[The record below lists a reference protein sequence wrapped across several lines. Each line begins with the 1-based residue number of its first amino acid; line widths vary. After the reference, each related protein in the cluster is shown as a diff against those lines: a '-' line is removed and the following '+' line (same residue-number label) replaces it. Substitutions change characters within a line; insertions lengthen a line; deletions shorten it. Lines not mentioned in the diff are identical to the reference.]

1 MKLVEGLLRAEF
13 RRRDPGVPA
22 SRDEML
28 ARVARVRRR
37 RGAAAAGFAA
47 VGLATSMIGV
57 AAVMLPVGLP
67 GSAGQFAGSGG
78 DTGTPRYTGELIN
91 VIFTDADHGYALQEY
106 CGQVLPP
113 ADVPSDAPT
122 PDLHQ
127 QCRSQLLVTAD
138 SGRSWRER
146 TLPGDPATK
155 DTGVEIV
162 PFHSL
167 MFWVDEPGTLALGG
181 WDRRYWTTTDGGRTW
196 HESSTPRDVGPA
208 SSLAV
213 FGRGDRPAFLATYP
227 PGRVPNDRPKT
238 PVLAASDGS
247 FWVPCADTSPCAQ
260 VTRDQGQTW
269 QTQPLGGSV
278 TAVAWVATANGQTVY
293 AGARDGSEPRL
304 LRSTDGGTSWALVPD
319 VTGLP
324 EHSVGTVL
332 PNGDLV
338 MIAASETSGM
348 YRLKPGATTLE
359 KFATALAHPS
369 TPYLTGGVLVA
380 GPMWAESAEPDLTSL
395 VSVSPDNGVTWFT
408 VPAPTA

>member
-1 MKLVEGLLRAEF
+1 VKRVEDLLREEF
-13 RRRDPGVPA
+13 RRRDPGVPT

-37 RGAAAAGFAA
+37 RSAATAGLATVVVGVAAAVA
-47 VGLATSMIGV
+47 VGLHGSTGQS
-57 AAVMLPVGLP
+57 VG
-67 GSAGQFAGSGG
+67 GGG
-78 DTGTPRYTGELIN
+78 DTGTPQYTGELTN
-91 VIFTDADHGYALQEY
+91 VIFTDASHGYVLQEY
-106 CGQVLPP
+106 CGLVLPP
-113 ADVPSDAPT
+113 QGLPSDGPT
-122 PDLHQ
+122 PDLHR

-138 SGRSWRER
+138 GGRSWQER
-146 TLPGDPATK
+146 ALPGDPATK
-155 DTGVEIV
+155 ETGVEIV
-162 PFHSL
+162 RFHSL
-167 MFWVDEPGTLALGG
+167 MFWVDQPGTLALGG
-181 WDRRYWTTTDGGRTW
+181 WNRRYWTTTDGGHTW

-208 SSLAV
+208 GSLAV
-213 FGRGDRPAFLATYP
+213 FGPGDRLAFLATYP
-227 PGRVPNDRPKT
+227 PGRSPSTEWWPKT

-247 FWVPCADTSPCAQ
+247 FWVTCENTSPCVQ
-260 VTRDQGQTW
+260 VTRNQGQTW

-278 TAVAWVATANGQTVY
+278 TAAAWVATADGQTVY
-293 AGARDGSEPRL
+293 AGARDGSEPQL
-304 LRSTDGGTSWALVPD
+304 LRSTDGGTTWAPVPD

-338 MIAASETSGM
+338 MIAATEASGM

-380 GPMWAESAEPDLTSL
+380 GPMWTESDEPSLKSL
-395 VSVSPDNGVTWFT
+395 VFISPDNGSTWLA